1 MNQSATNRITS
12 QSFYHHIVFSCCCCK
27 KKLFPVYFL
36 VSPDSIRPRRLHL
49 EELNRLHFLET
60 GGSVGNVV
68 LSRRDTELAA
78 LRSEDPWGLCFMRC
92 DLREA
97 RKHRER
103 WMCVCEPGRK
113 KCLYIIW
120 WRSFHSQGDINHV
133 CPLCLGPQVY
143 FQDRNGFIWVY
154 F

>member
-68 LSRRDTELAA
+68 LSRRDTEPAA
-78 LRSEDPWGLCFMRC
+78 LRSEDP
-92 DLREA
+92 
-97 RKHRER
+97 
-103 WMCVCEPGRK
+103 
-113 KCLYIIW
+113 
-120 WRSFHSQGDINHV
+120 
-133 CPLCLGPQVY
+133 
-143 FQDRNGFIWVY
+143 
-154 F
+154 